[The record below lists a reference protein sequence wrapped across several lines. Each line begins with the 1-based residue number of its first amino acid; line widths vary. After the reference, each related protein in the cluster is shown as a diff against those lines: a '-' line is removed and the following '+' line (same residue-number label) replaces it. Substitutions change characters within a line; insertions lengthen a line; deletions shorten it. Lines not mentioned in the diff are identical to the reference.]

1 MTVLSSANGG
11 GKASLAAVA
20 DWLVIAI
27 AISLPWSTS
36 ATAILAVSGADAGI
50 VIQEPFH
57 QRTFLAALETALN
70 RESSEHWSKSGIDG
84 KQKSLYEGKTRA
96 TELIIAKGL
105 QATGSKKPSI

>member
-36 ATAILAVSGADAGI
+36 ATAILAVLSVVACIPTLGWTDIRREALTAAGGL
-50 VIQEPFH
+50 P
-57 QRTFLAALETALN
+57 AAA
-70 RESSEHWSKSGIDG
+70 R
-84 KQKSLYEGKTRA
+84 R
-96 TELIIAKGL
+96 
-105 QATGSKKPSI
+105 